1 MSPISS
7 SNPYTVAQLTQKVR
21 EVPGS
26 QDRRTALRMWRMT
39 DRDVPGGPVR
49 RTWAAV
55 FAVMVLSLLV
65 GSYWYYR
72 VETESI
78 RQKKHGEIAAIG
90 ELKANDIERWRSARL
105 ADAGRVAR
113 DPLAR
118 RTVEAFLREP
128 GDPDRRAELRERL
141 KVEQGEQYVD
151 VLLLDAAGNI
161 LLAAKDAPD
170 PVDPATEL
178 AIAAALANPE
188 AVLSELYRTP
198 AGVIVLD
205 VAVAVRDA
213 GGRPA
218 AAVILRS
225 GSVESYLYPLIQTWP
240 TPSRSAETFLVRQIG
255 GEVVYLNELRHQ
267 SNTALSLRVPLTRTD
282 IPAVQAVLGRRGE
295 FEGKD
300 YRGMDVLADLRPIPG
315 SSWFLMAKVDTD
327 EILAE
332 AHYRTKVI
340 ASFVVYGILLAGVVS
355 SLAYRQRLAGFYRN
369 LYESER
375 ELRLAQAQFRA
386 TLYSIGDG
394 VITTDSEGRVRQ
406 MNRAAERLTGW
417 SEAGAQHNHLEDVF
431 RIINEETRAAA
442 EDPVQHVLREGTVVG
457 LANHTLLIAR
467 DGSERPIADSA
478 APIREEGGPINGVV
492 LVFSDQ
498 TTERA
503 ALRTLEESERDLREA
518 QEVGRLGSYVYDIPA
533 DAWRSSAV
541 LDGILGIGADF
552 PHTAAGWMELVHPS
566 HRDEMR
572 SHLFDF
578 SGGRPR
584 FEKEYR
590 IVRANDGAGRWV
602 LGLGAVEYGADGTP
616 LRMVGTTQDI
626 TERKQAEGKLPVQSA
641 ALNAAANAIVITDR
655 TGTITWINPAF
666 TVLTGY
672 SAEEAIGKN
681 PRELVKSGAHDRAF
695 YKHMWD
701 TIRAGDVWHGEMTNR
716 RKGGGT
722 YAEDVT
728 ITPVRDACGEITHF
742 VGIKRDLTEQHRLE
756 AEFLQAQKMETVGR
770 LAGGIAHDFNNL
782 LTVINGT
789 ADLVWTKLQERDP
802 LRADLQHIH
811 RAGRR
816 AAELTRQLL
825 AFSRKQIM
833 NPGILNL
840 STLVANLR
848 SMIQRVIGEDI
859 ELLVVPAT
867 DLGSVRADP
876 GQIEQVVLNLVV
888 NARDAMPSGGTLTIE
903 TRDVE
908 LDEAFAAAHPSLHPG
923 RHVLLAVRDTGVGM
937 DEATCLRIFEPFFTT
952 KDSAKGT
959 GLGLSTAYGIVK
971 QSGGT
976 IWVDSERGRGTTF
989 TIYLPRVEE
998 VADTYQLDRTLTM
1011 VPGTETILLVEDEE
1025 DVLSLAMEFLQSAGY
1040 TVLLAGNGE
1049 EALRLLDRHE
1059 GSVHLVLT
1067 DVVMPGMSG
1076 RELATRIAAVRP
1088 EIKVLYT
1095 SGYTDD
1101 AILRHGVLDQG
1112 THFIGKP
1119 YTAAELTR
1127 KVRAVLDA
1135 PDAT

>member
-1 MSPISS
+1 
-7 SNPYTVAQLTQKVR
+7 
-21 EVPGS
+21 
-26 QDRRTALRMWRMT
+26 MT
-39 DRDVPGGPVR
+39 DRHVPGGPAR

-55 FAVMVLSLLV
+55 FAVMALSLLV

-72 VETESI
+72 VETKRI
-78 RQKKHGEIAAIG
+78 RQEKYDGIAAVG
-90 ELKANDIERWRSARL
+90 ELKASDIQRWRSARL

-118 RTVEAFLREP
+118 STVEAFLREP
-128 GDPDRRAELRERL
+128 GDTNRRAELRGRL
-141 KVEQGEQYVD
+141 KVEQDDQYID

-161 LLAAKDAPD
+161 LLAATDAPD
-170 PVDPATEL
+170 PVDPATAP
-178 AIAAALANPE
+178 AIAAAIANPE

-198 AGVIVLD
+198 AGTVVLD

-213 GGRPA
+213 GGRPSA
-218 AAVILRS
+218 VVILRS
-225 GSVESYLYPLIQTWP
+225 GSVESYLYPLIQSWP

-282 IPAVQAVLGRRGE
+282 IPAVQAVLGRRGK

-300 YRGMDVLADLRPIPG
+300 YRDIDVLADLRPIPG
-315 SSWFLMAKVDTD
+315 SSWFLMAKVDAD

-332 AHYRTKVI
+332 AHYRTKVV
-340 ASFVVYGILLAGVVS
+340 ASFVVYGILLAGAMS
-355 SLAYRQRLAGFYRN
+355 SLAYRQRLAGFYRD

-375 ELRLAQAQFRA
+375 ELRLAQAQFRT

-394 VITTDSEGRVRQ
+394 VITTDSEGRVQQ
-406 MNRAAERLTGW
+406 MNRTAEQLTGW
-417 SEAGAQHNHLEDVF
+417 PESGARHKPLEDVF
-431 RIINEETRAAA
+431 RIINEETRATV
-442 EDPVQHVLREGTVVG
+442 EHPVQRVLREGIVVG

-478 APIREEGGPINGVV
+478 APIRDEGGRIDGVV

-503 ALRTLEESERDLREA
+503 ALRTLQESERDLREA
-518 QEVGRLGSYVYDIPA
+518 QEVGRLGSSVYDIPA

-541 LDGILGIGADF
+541 LDAILGIGADF
-552 PHTAAGWMELVHPS
+552 PRTAAGWMELVHPS
-566 HRDEMR
+566 QRDEMR
-572 SHLFDF
+572 SYLCDF
-578 SGGRPR
+578 SGARPH

-590 IVRANDGAGRWV
+590 IVRANDGAERWV
-602 LGLGAVEYGADGTP
+602 VGRGEVDYGADGTP
-616 LRMVGTTQDI
+616 LRMVSTTQDI
-626 TERKQAEGKLPVQSA
+626 TVRKQAEGKLVLQST
-641 ALNAAANAIVITDR
+641 ALNAAANAMVITDR
-655 TGTITWINPAF
+655 AGMITWINPAF
-666 TVLTGY
+666 TALTGY
-672 SAEEAIGKN
+672 GAEEAVGRN
-681 PRELVKSGAHDRAF
+681 PRELVKSGVHDRTF

-701 TIRAGDVWHGEMTNR
+701 TILAGGVWHGEMTNR
-716 RKGGGT
+716 RKDGKR
-722 YAEDVT
+722 YVEDLT
-728 ITPVRDACGEITHF
+728 ITPVRDARGESTHF
-742 VGIKRDLTEQHRLE
+742 IGIKRDLTEQRRLE
-756 AEFLQAQKMETVGR
+756 AEFLQAQKMETVGL

-789 ADLVWTKLQERDP
+789 ADLAWTKLREDDP
-802 LRADLQHIH
+802 LRADLRHIH
-811 RAGRR
+811 QAGRR
-816 AAELTRQLL
+816 AAELTHQLV
-825 AFSRKQIM
+825 AFSRKQIL

-840 STLVANLR
+840 STLVADLW
-848 SMIQRVIGEDI
+848 SMIQRLIGEDI

-867 DLGSVRADP
+867 GLGSVRADP

-888 NARDAMPSGGTLTIE
+888 NARDAMPGGGTLTIE

-908 LDEAFAAAHPSLHPG
+908 LDEVFAAGHPSVHPG

-937 DEATCLRIFEPFFTT
+937 DEATRLRVFEPFFTT

-959 GLGLSTAYGIVK
+959 GLGLSTVYGIVK

-998 VADTYQLDRTLTM
+998 VADTHQPARTLTM
-1011 VPGTETILLVEDEE
+1011 VPGTETILLVEDEQE
-1025 DVLSLAMEFLQSAGY
+1025 VLSLAMEFLQSAGY
-1040 TVLLAGNGE
+1040 TVLAAGNGE
-1049 EALRLLDRHE
+1049 DALRLVDRHE
-1059 GSVHLVLT
+1059 GPVHLVLT
-1067 DVVMPGMSG
+1067 DVVMPRMSG
-1076 RELATRIAAVRP
+1076 RELATRIAAARP
-1088 EIKVLYT
+1088 EIKILYT

-1101 AILRHGVLDQG
+1101 TILRHGVLDRA

-1119 YTAAELTR
+1119 YTAAELTQ
-1127 KVRAVLDA
+1127 KVREVLDA
-1135 PDAT
+1135 